1 MPSSINSHVSS
12 RTGRTASSYSL
23 NVHATGIVEKLSGKR
38 LMPTEA
44 EFRVTWEEF
53 HAILRLGGDAGS
65 HWAKH
70 ALQNAKRLEEILGKQ
85 RGAELITLIESH
97 SQVLLAPTPGSRVSQ
112 SRQAKSTYAPTPPSS
127 PGETPATLDQPVPLP
142 PPLSPPPPKVEV
154 PMSPFSPPRA
164 KPARAFT
171 HSHPTW
177 DVDPTLLPKKPPGR
191 T

>member
-112 SRQAKSTYAPTPPSS
+112 SRQARSTYAPTPPSS
-127 PGETPATLDQPVPLP
+127 PGETPTTLDRPVPLP
-142 PPLSPPPPKVEV
+142 PPLSPPPSKVQV
-154 PMSPFSPPRA
+154 PTHPLSSNAHKA
-164 KPARAFT
+164 KPSRVFT
-171 HSHPTW
+171 HSRPT
-177 DVDPTLLPKKPPGR
+177 KS
-191 T
+191 

>member
-1 MPSSINSHVSS
+1 MSSTVSRVSS
-12 RTGRTASSYSL
+12 RAGPTGL
-23 NVHATGIVEKLSGKR
+23 NVSPNVSATGTGESRSTEVG
-38 LMPTEA
+38 TEA
-44 EFRVTWEEF
+44 EFKVTWEEF

-70 ALQNAKRLEEILGKQ
+70 ALQNAKRLANILGDK
-85 RGAELITLIESH
+85 RGAELITLIECH

-112 SRQAKSTYAPTPPSS
+112 SRQAKVVRTPVPPSFS
-127 PGETPATLDQPVPLP
+127 DEPLPLP
-142 PPLSPPPPKVEV
+142 PPLSPPPSKVEV

>member
-12 RTGRTASSYSL
+12 RTGPTGL
-23 NVHATGIVEKLSGKR
+23 NVSPNVSATATAERRSTKVG
-38 LMPTEA
+38 TEA
-44 EFRVTWEEF
+44 EFKVTWEEF

-70 ALQNAKRLEEILGKQ
+70 AMKNAKRLEEILGKQ

-112 SRQAKSTYAPTPPSS
+112 SRQPKVVRTPVPPSFS
-127 PGETPATLDQPVPLP
+127 DEPLPTP

-171 HSHPTW
+171 HSRPAW
-177 DVDPTLLPKKPPGR
+177 DANPSLLPKKPPGR

>member
-85 RGAELITLIESH
+85 RGAELITLIECH

-112 SRQAKSTYAPTPPSS
+112 SRQPKVVRTPVPPSFS
-127 PGETPATLDQPVPLP
+127 DEPLPTP

-177 DVDPTLLPKKPPGR
+177 DADPTLLPKKPPGR